1 MVYKRNSQC
10 IQQNVDTLAASLSER
25 HDTDGFPAYVRDNL
39 FGIVISYIDV
49 KAMCYSHDSHI
60 LMYQNYSGKEVT
72 YDENNPD
79 RRRPGILGGSE

>member
-1 MVYKRNSQC
+1 MYTTESVYTGC
-10 IQQNVDTLAASLSER
+10 LCVWM
-25 HDTDGFPAYVRDNL
+25 AYYACFSRIL
-39 FGIVISYIDV
+39 LELIFGIKISYKIV

-79 RRRPGILGGSE
+79 RRRPGILG

>member
-1 MVYKRNSQC
+1 MYTTESVYTGYLCVWR
-10 IQQNVDTLAASLSER
+10 
-25 HDTDGFPAYVRDNL
+25 AYYACFSRILLKLN
-39 FGIVISYIDV
+39 FGIIISYKIV